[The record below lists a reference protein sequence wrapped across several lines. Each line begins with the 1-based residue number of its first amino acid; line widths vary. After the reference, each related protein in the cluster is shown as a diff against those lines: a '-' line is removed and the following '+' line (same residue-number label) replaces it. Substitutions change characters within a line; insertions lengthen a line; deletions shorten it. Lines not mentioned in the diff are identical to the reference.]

1 VFRGYIY
8 SCPRHKVAAR
18 QRNVMLQTRSVV
30 LFAALGG
37 FPWILMLAQTGAIPP
52 GIPSANAEERL
63 QNAPYSARR
72 RFISV
77 DKLVDG
83 KTNRSESSGSEARD
97 SQGRTYSAG
106 ERQWTYQGVLKSEM
120 LYRIHDPVANT
131 DTRWDSGSKE
141 VKVIHWHQK
150 VSNQPSSAQCQ
161 ACLESMTSDSGA
173 SIEKLGTKTI
183 EGVAA
188 EGTRSSYTVP
198 AEQGSNAYSI
208 VVVHETWYC
217 PQLKIVILETNDDPR
232 SGTTRNELIGIAR
245 GEPDVRKYNPPSDYV
260 VHEIQMP

>member
-1 VFRGYIY
+1 
-8 SCPRHKVAAR
+8 
-18 QRNVMLQTRSVV
+18 MLPIRSVV

-37 FPWILMLAQTGAIPP
+37 FSSIVMRAQTGAIPP
-52 GIPSANAEERL
+52 GIPSGNAEGRL
-63 QNAPYSARR
+63 QNAPYSAQL

-77 DKLVDG
+77 DKLADG
-83 KTNRSESSGSEARD
+83 KTNRSESNGSEARD

-131 DTRWDSGSKE
+131 DTRWDSGSKK
-141 VKVIHWHQK
+141 VKVIHWPQQ
-150 VSNQPSSAQCQ
+150 VSNEPSSGQCQ
-161 ACLESMTSDSGA
+161 TCLESMASDPGA

-198 AEQGSNAYSI
+198 AEQGSNAHSI

-217 PQLKIVILETNDDPR
+217 PQLKIVVLETNDDPR
-232 SGTTRNELIGIAR
+232 SGTTRNELIGIVR
-245 GEPDVRKYNPPSDYV
+245 GEPDVRTYNPPPDYV
-260 VHEIQMP
+260 IQEIQMP